1 MNIPRLSAILLASSV
16 LASALTKE
24 DLIGTWTL
32 KSAWSIAADGS
43 RTPMWGE
50 RPIGFLT
57 YTPEGRMMALLGD
70 SERKRLSGDRQTAPL
85 EERAEALAKF
95 LAYGGPFTIDG
106 DKIVHHV
113 DIASYQ
119 NYVGTKQV
127 RYAQLE
133 GTRLTLSV
141 RRADGSMSGIL
152 TWERLK

>member
-1 MNIPRLSAILLASSV
+1 MHRTFALLIACSM
-16 LASALTKE
+16 LAPALTKE

-32 KSAWSIAADGS
+32 QTAWSIAADGS

-57 YTPEGRMMALLGD
+57 YTPEGRMVALLGD
-70 SERKRLSGDRQTAPL
+70 SERKRLSGDRQNAPL

-95 LAYGGPFTIDG
+95 LAYAGPFTIEG
-106 DKIVHHV
+106 DKIIHHV

-119 NYVGTKQV
+119 NYVGTRQV
-127 RYAQLE
+127 RYARME
-133 GTRLTLSV
+133 GNRLTLTV
-141 RRADGSMSGIL
+141 RRGDGTASGVL